1 MARVCYYWPSWNRRV
16 SSAWDRSGSG
26 LARAGRCGSLTVSM
40 VKYYRTSDSV
50 KPRPE
55 SPSAEPT
62 RSSPWRGP
70 IARRT
75 VWARFFFFLPTLP
88 PDTRANP
95 NRITDRQQST
105 EINRQEGMS
114 RRKQARPSRAHLEED
129 LVQGPLLINPVGNVN
144 VTRKCKHHRREIR
157 REVMRK
163 EKRNGKKSRE
173 KKGKRN
179 YECVRALSLYRA
191 RFQCSCEL
199 G

>member
-1 MARVCYYWPSWNRRV
+1 MIRLNRDRNRRV
-16 SSAWDRSGSG
+16 RNRRGPRRGVDRSRVG
-26 LARAGRCGSLTVSM
+26 
-40 VKYYRTSDSV
+40 
-50 KPRPE
+50 
-55 SPSAEPT
+55 PSE
-62 RSSPWRGP
+62 RD
-70 IARRT
+70 
-75 VWARFFFFLPTLP
+75 FFFFFTCP

-157 REVMRK
+157 REVKRK

-179 YECVRALSLYRA
+179 YGCVRALSLYRA